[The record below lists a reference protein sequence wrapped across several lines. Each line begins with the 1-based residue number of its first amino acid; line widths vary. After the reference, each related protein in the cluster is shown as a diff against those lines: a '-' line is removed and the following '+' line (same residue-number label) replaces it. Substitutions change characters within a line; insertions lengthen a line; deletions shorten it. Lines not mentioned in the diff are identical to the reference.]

1 MSMKVALLNSE
12 WYPKTGGG
20 VIHVH
25 ELATRLVKNHG
36 CEVDIIVKKTGYES
50 GSLELPEQITVVQVP
65 RTDSRL
71 LNEIRYTA
79 TVLDRARQQEY
90 DVVHSH
96 TNMSTFSLQ
105 ILHLFND
112 KVTILTVHGADLN
125 FKVTYADSSLDSV
138 YTFIRRIILRRFTYD
153 GVISVSKELRSVL
166 SKHHGTV
173 EYIPNGVSVDEF
185 PLPDGYG
192 NKEILFVGR
201 LRPKKNPTDIV
212 KAMNGVIAEN
222 PDASLH
228 IVGTGPLQNRIEQ
241 VVADQEV
248 DEVVTVHGRVSDDE
262 LHELYR
268 RCSVFVLPSDWE
280 GHPLVL
286 LEAWASGMTV
296 IGTDVEGIREFLN
309 KVDYGEL
316 VPLDTPDQLATAI
329 SSALSHPDQLK
340 QNGEQAREFVR
351 KNYDWDTTVQRTFDL
366 YQQLSTD
373 TEHNSA
379 KMQSGVNS

>member
-1 MSMKVALLNSE
+1 MKVALLNSE

-20 VIHVH
+20 VVHVH
-25 ELATRLVKNHG
+25 ELATRLVKNHS
-36 CEVDIIVKKTGYES
+36 CEVDIIVKETSYDSES
-50 GSLELPEQITVVQVP
+50 PELPKQITVVQVP

-79 TVLDRARQQEY
+79 TVLDQARQQEY
-90 DVVHSH
+90 DVVHAH
-96 TNMSTFSLQ
+96 TNMSAFPLQ
-105 ILHLFND
+105 MFHLINN
-112 KVTILTVHGADLN
+112 KATVLTVHGADLD

-166 SKHHGTV
+166 SNHHRTV

-185 PLPDGYG
+185 PSPDGYG
-192 NKEILFVGR
+192 NKGILFVGR
-201 LRPKKNPTDIV
+201 LRPKKNPADIV
-212 KAMNGVIAEN
+212 KAMKNVIAEN

-228 IVGTGPLQNRIEQ
+228 IVGMGPLRSRIEQ
-241 VVADQEV
+241 TVVDQGV
-248 DEVVTVHGRVSDDE
+248 DEAVTVHGRISDDE

-296 IGTDVEGIREFLN
+296 IGADVEGVREFLEG
-309 KVDYGEL
+309 VDYGEL
-316 VPLDTPDQLATAI
+316 VPLNAPDQLATAI
-329 SSALSHPDQLK
+329 SSALSRPDELK

-351 KNYDWDTTVQRTFDL
+351 ENYDWDTTARRTFEL
-366 YQQLSTD
+366 YQQLSAD
-373 TEHNSA
+373 TEHNSTKA
-379 KMQSGVNS
+379 PLGVDS